1 MNKYLIFRTD
11 RIGDF
16 LISAILIKSIK
27 RNDPDS
33 FINVV
38 ASENNYNYIKSFK
51 IVDNVILLSKAL
63 FSKLR
68 LINFLRKEKYT
79 TIIVHD
85 GKQRSKLI
93 SLFLKANLKIIPNAN
108 LNISYFSDIKKILN
122 HLNFSFDKADLDTL
136 NNRNYTTI
144 QDCDD
149 LKNNYILC
157 HFDEKWIHN
166 EYISN
171 YVSIEPLEKEL
182 VYFFNSIVNKTN
194 KKLVVT
200 TGLNSPKILNKIF
213 KDEFNNRVIFF
224 NNLDFLEIE
233 NIIDKSNLL
242 ISCHGAVSH
251 VATAKNIRQ
260 IDIIDESKT
269 NFYKNWTDH
278 FRNYSFVY
286 RKNFIDLSKEIISLL

>member
-16 LISAILIKSIK
+16 LILAILIKSIR

-38 ASENNYNYIKSFK
+38 ASEKNYNYIKSFK
-51 IVDNVILLSKAL
+51 IVDKVTLLTNGILSKL
-63 FSKLR
+63 KL
-68 LINFLRKEKYT
+68 IYFLRKEKYN

-85 GKQRSKLI
+85 RKQRSILI
-93 SLFLKANLKIIPNAN
+93 SLFLKTNLKIVSNAN

-122 HLNFSFDKADLDTL
+122 HLNFSFDKADLNTL
-136 NNRNYTTI
+136 NNRTYVGLEN
-144 QDCDD
+144 
-149 LKNNYILC
+149 LENNYILF
-157 HFDEKWIHN
+157 HFDEKWIHK

-171 YVSIEPLEKEL
+171 YINIEPSEKQL
-182 VYFFNSIVNKTN
+182 VSFFNLLVNKTN

-200 TGLNSPKILNKIF
+200 TGLNSPQILNKIF
-213 KDEFNNRVIFF
+213 RDKFNSKINYF
-224 NNLDFLEIE
+224 NNLNFLEIE
-233 NIIDKSNLL
+233 SIIDKSDLL

-251 VATAKNIRQ
+251 LATAKNIKQ

-269 NFYKNWTDH
+269 NFYKKYTDH
-278 FRNYSFVY
+278 FRNYSFIY
-286 RKNFIDLSKEIISLL
+286 RKNFSDLSKEIINLL

>member
-16 LISAILIKSIK
+16 LISAILIKSIR

-38 ASENNYNYIKSFK
+38 ASEKNYNYIKSFK
-51 IVDNVILLSKAL
+51 IVDKVTLLTKGILSKL
-63 FSKLR
+63 K
-68 LINFLRKEKYT
+68 LINYLRKEKYN
-79 TIIVHD
+79 TIIIHD
-85 GKQRSKLI
+85 GKQRSILI
-93 SLFLKANLKIIPNAN
+93 SLFLKTNLKIVSNAN

-122 HLNFSFDKADLDTL
+122 HLNFSFDKADLNILD
-136 NNRNYTTI
+136 NRTYVSLDN
-144 QDCDD
+144 
-149 LKNNYILC
+149 LENNYILF

-171 YVSIEPLEKEL
+171 YINIEPSEKEL
-182 VYFFNSIVNKTN
+182 VSFFNLIVNKTN

-213 KDEFNNRVIFF
+213 KDKFNDKINFF
-224 NNLDFLEIE
+224 NNLNILEIE
-233 NIIDKSNLL
+233 SIIDKSDLL

-251 VATAKNIRQ
+251 VATAKNIKQ
-260 IDIIDESKT
+260 IDIIDETKI
-269 NFYKNWTDH
+269 NFYKKWTDH
-278 FRNYSFVY
+278 FRNYRFIC
-286 RKNFIDLSKEIISLL
+286 RKNFNDLSKEIISLL

>member
-16 LISAILIKSIK
+16 LILAILIKSIR

-38 ASENNYNYIKSFK
+38 ASEKNYNYIKSFK
-51 IVDNVILLSKAL
+51 IVDKVTLLTKGILSKL
-63 FSKLR
+63 K
-68 LINFLRKEKYT
+68 LINFLRKEKYN

-85 GKQRSKLI
+85 RKQRSILI
-93 SLFLKANLKIIPNAN
+93 SLFLKTNLKIVSNAN

-122 HLNFSFDKADLDTL
+122 HLNFSFDKADLNTL
-136 NNRNYTTI
+136 NNRTYVGLEN
-144 QDCDD
+144 
-149 LKNNYILC
+149 LENNYILF
-157 HFDEKWIHN
+157 HFDEKWIHK

-171 YVSIEPLEKEL
+171 YINIEPSEKEL
-182 VYFFNSIVNKTN
+182 VSFFNLLVNKTN

-200 TGLNSPKILNKIF
+200 TGLNSPQILNKIF
-213 KDEFNNRVIFF
+213 RDKFNAKINFF
-224 NNLDFLEIE
+224 NNLNFLEIE
-233 NIIDKSNLL
+233 SIIDKSDLL

-251 VATAKNIRQ
+251 LATAKNIKQ

-269 NFYKNWTDH
+269 NFYKKWTDH
-278 FRNYSFVY
+278 FRNYSFIY
-286 RKNFIDLSKEIISLL
+286 RKNFSDLSKEIINLL

>member
-16 LISAILIKSIK
+16 LILAILIKSIR

-38 ASENNYNYIKSFK
+38 ASEKNYNYIKSFK
-51 IVDNVILLSKAL
+51 IVDKVTLLTKGILSKL
-63 FSKLR
+63 K
-68 LINFLRKEKYT
+68 LINLLRKEKYN

-85 GKQRSKLI
+85 RKQRSILI
-93 SLFLKANLKIIPNAN
+93 SLFLKTNLKIVSNAN

-122 HLNFSFDKADLDTL
+122 HLNFSFDKADLNTL
-136 NNRNYTTI
+136 NNRTYVGLEN
-144 QDCDD
+144 
-149 LKNNYILC
+149 LENNYILF

-171 YVSIEPLEKEL
+171 YINIEPSEKEL
-182 VYFFNSIVNKTN
+182 VSFFNLIVNKTN

-213 KDEFNNRVIFF
+213 KVKFNDKINFF
-224 NNLDFLEIE
+224 NNLNILEIE
-233 NIIDKSNLL
+233 SIIDKSDLL

-251 VATAKNIRQ
+251 VATAKNIKQ
-260 IDIIDESKT
+260 IDIIDETKI
-269 NFYKNWTDH
+269 NFYKKWTDH
-278 FRNYSFVY
+278 FRNYRFIC
-286 RKNFIDLSKEIISLL
+286 RKNFNDLSKEIISLL